1 MDTTLQHR
9 KRVVEKALRA
19 YQNAQD
25 QRVNVPIE
33 LAVFAI
39 QNGSVP
45 QCKTFLLAHFL
56 FSGKSKISER
66 PTKTIARHLS
76 TTERTIYRHF
86 EWLMERNWIGKDERN
101 GWIFFRGIDRIRT
114 IEGWKSKRAT
124 TLTIDQLNDLKGFL
138 TASIIGS
145 IGQTRNKTERR
156 NITKGRS
163 LPTYFE
169 LSLKTVQDLFNVS
182 RSTTQNYLKR
192 ASKERYLHIIPNLKQ
207 IQVTAKELDRIRST
221 SNAYRAYSDVPC
233 AYKLFGST
241 GTIDA
246 RPQQLRTHFGRVFV
260 QLPNL
265 MRSTVMMCNRSR

>member
-1 MDTTLQHR
+1 MDNTLYER
-9 KRVVEKALRA
+9 KQLVHKALTA

-25 QRVNVPIE
+25 QRVNVPIDF
-33 LAVFAI
+33 AVFAI

-45 QCKTFLLAHFL
+45 QCRTFLLTHFL
-56 FSGKSKISER
+56 FSGKSRISER
-66 PTKTIARHLS
+66 PTRTIARHLNTS
-76 TTERTIYRHF
+76 ERTIYRHF
-86 EWLMERNWIGKDERN
+86 EWLIDRDWIGKDERN
-101 GWIFFRGIDRIRT
+101 GWYHFRGVDRIRR

-124 TLTIDQLNDLKGFL
+124 ALNIDHLNDLKGFL

-156 NITKGRS
+156 NKTKGRS

-182 RSTTQNYLKR
+182 RSTTQSYLKKANR
-192 ASKERYLHIIPNLKQ
+192 EKYLHIIPNLKQ
-207 IQVTAKELDRIRST
+207 INLTPKDVRLIK
-221 SNAYRAYSDVPC
+221 AYEDDVC
-233 AYKLFGST
+233 TFKLFGST

-265 MRSTVMMCNRSR
+265 MRSNVMMCNRGY